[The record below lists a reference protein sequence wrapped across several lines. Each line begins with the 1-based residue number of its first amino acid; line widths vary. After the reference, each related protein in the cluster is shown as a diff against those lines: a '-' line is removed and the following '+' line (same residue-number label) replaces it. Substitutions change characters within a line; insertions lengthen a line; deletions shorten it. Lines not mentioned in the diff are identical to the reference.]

1 MREQSTD
8 ETALVAA
15 ARQGDPAARD
25 RLVSAYL
32 PLVYNV
38 VGRALNGHADVDDV
52 VQDTL
57 LRALSGLDG
66 LRDPARFRAW
76 LVAIAMNQVRRR
88 WSVAQRRPLPL
99 DAAAVDAVE
108 GDFAELTVLRL
119 GLSGQRREVAEAARW
134 LDPSDRQ
141 VLSLWWLEAAGEL
154 TRGEVAEALGLSR
167 AHTGVRVQRVKEQLD
182 VCRQVVRATGSRD
195 GCRALGALTR
205 TWDGTPGSLWRKRIA
220 RHLRGCDRC
229 ARSAT
234 DLLPVDGLLAGMGLV
249 AVPLALHAAP
259 LTAHGTTALAA
270 HGGAAHAAGAVHRTL
285 DAARRAV
292 RPGTAAKGTAA
303 AAAVAAV
310 ALLITVYRAPEK
322 EPDAA
327 PPVRPTAAAPAASQ
341 PPALPDP
348 AASPDVRPTATIPAP
363 ARTSAPA
370 PTRTTPASTPAAT
383 AQAAEAASRDEL
395 LDRTNTLRTRGGCAP
410 LRTDPRLTR
419 VAQSDARAVAAHG
432 TVDPP
437 DGRTADVGERVTA
450 AGYAWTSVGEAAAY
464 GDKDAAAVAREWA
477 EDRMRQLLLDCR
489 FTDVGVGL
497 VVSGSERAW
506 TEVLAGP

>member
-15 ARQGDPAARD
+15 ARRGDPAARD

-108 GDFAELTVLRL
+108 GDFAELTILRL

-141 VLSLWWLEAAGEL
+141 VLSLWWLETAGEL

-195 GCRALGALTR
+195 GCRTLAALTR

-229 ARSAT
+229 ARSAR

-259 LTAHGTTALAA
+259 LTGHGTAALAA
-270 HGGAAHAAGAVHRTL
+270 HGGAAHGAAAVHRVL
-285 DAARRAV
+285 DAGRRAV
-292 RPGTAAKGTAA
+292 RPGTAAKATAA
-303 AAAVAAV
+303 GAAVAAV

-327 PPVRPTAAAPAASQ
+327 PPVRPTATAPAASQ

-348 AASPDVRPTATIPAP
+348 PTSPDVRPAATTPAP

-370 PTRTTPASTPAAT
+370 PARTPASTPVAT
-383 AQAAEAASRDEL
+383 ARAVEAASRRDL
-395 LDRTNTLRTRGGCAP
+395 LDRTNALRASSGCAP

-419 VAQSDARAVAAHG
+419 VAQSDARAVAARG

-437 DGRTADVGERVTA
+437 GGRTADVGERVTA
-450 AGYAWTSVGEAAAY
+450 AGYAWTSVGEATAF

-477 EDRMRQLLLDCR
+477 EDHMRQLLVDCR
-489 FTDVGVGL
+489 YTDVGVGL

-506 TEVLAGP
+506 TEVLAGS

>member
-15 ARQGDPAARD
+15 ARRGDPAARD

-99 DAAAVDAVE
+99 DSAAEGPAE
-108 GDFAELTVLRL
+108 GDFAELAILRL

-134 LDPSDRQ
+134 LDPTDRQ

-154 TRGEVAEALGLSR
+154 TRGDVATALGLSR

-182 VCRQVVRATGSRD
+182 VCRQVVRALGARD
-195 GCRALGALTR
+195 ECRALGALTQ
-205 TWDGTPGSLWRKRIA
+205 TWDETPGPLWRKRIA
-220 RHLRGCDRC
+220 RHVRGCDRC
-229 ARSAT
+229 ARRAA

-249 AVPLALHAAP
+249 AVPLSLHSASLTGHGAA
-259 LTAHGTTALAA
+259 AVAA
-270 HGGAAHAAGAVHRTL
+270 HGGAAHGAASLHRAL
-285 DAARRAV
+285 DAGRRV
-292 RPGTAAKGTAA
+292 FRPGPAAKAA
-303 AAAVAAV
+303 AAGTAVAALT
-310 ALLITVYRAPEK
+310 LLIAVYRAPEK
-322 EPDAA
+322 HSDAA
-327 PPVRPTAAAPAASQ
+327 PPVRPTASAPAASQ
-341 PPALPDP
+341 RPVFPVPATS
-348 AASPDVRPTATIPAP
+348 AGVRPTATTP
-363 ARTSAPA
+363 PA
-370 PTRTTPASTPAAT
+370 PTPTRTRTPSAT
-383 AQAAEAASRDEL
+383 APVTETASRLDL
-395 LDRTNTLRTRGGCAP
+395 LDRTNTLRAQNGCVP
-410 LRTDPRLTR
+410 LRTDPRLAR
-419 VAQSDARAVAAHG
+419 VAESDARAVAARG
-432 TVDPP
+432 AAGPP
-437 DGRTADVGERVTA
+437 GDVGERVTA
-450 AGYAWTSVGEAAAY
+450 AGYTWTSVGEATTF

-477 EDRMRQLLLDCR
+477 EDHMRQLLVDCR

-506 TEVLAGP
+506 TEVLAGSR

>member
-259 LTAHGTTALAA
+259 SR
-270 HGGAAHAAGAVHRTL
+270 RT
-285 DAARRAV
+285 
-292 RPGTAAKGTAA
+292 
-303 AAAVAAV
+303 
-310 ALLITVYRAPEK
+310 
-322 EPDAA
+322 
-327 PPVRPTAAAPAASQ
+327 
-341 PPALPDP
+341 
-348 AASPDVRPTATIPAP
+348 
-363 ARTSAPA
+363 
-370 PTRTTPASTPAAT
+370 
-383 AQAAEAASRDEL
+383 
-395 LDRTNTLRTRGGCAP
+395 
-410 LRTDPRLTR
+410 
-419 VAQSDARAVAAHG
+419 
-432 TVDPP
+432 
-437 DGRTADVGERVTA
+437 
-450 AGYAWTSVGEAAAY
+450 
-464 GDKDAAAVAREWA
+464 
-477 EDRMRQLLLDCR
+477 
-489 FTDVGVGL
+489 
-497 VVSGSERAW
+497 
-506 TEVLAGP
+506 